1 MSGVLARILL
11 RYIAAALVAKGFLS
25 DDLGASIS
33 GDTDMLSAVSLG
45 LGAVIGA
52 ATEGWYWLAKRFGWS
67 T

>member
-11 RYIAAALVAKGFLS
+11 RYIAGALVAKGVLS
-25 DDLGASIS
+25 DDLGASLS
-33 GDTDMLSAVSLG
+33 GDADILSAVSLG

-52 ATEGWYWLAKRFGWS
+52 ATEVGYWLAKRFGWS